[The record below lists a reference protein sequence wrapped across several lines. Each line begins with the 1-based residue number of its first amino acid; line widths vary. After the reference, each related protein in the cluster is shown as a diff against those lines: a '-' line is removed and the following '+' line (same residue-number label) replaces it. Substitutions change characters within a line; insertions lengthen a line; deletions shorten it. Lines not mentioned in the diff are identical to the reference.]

1 MANNTSFSND
11 TKLISLPSDFS
22 GLAVDGFKDQFEEVA
37 HGKQQSVVLDFS
49 STTFIDSSGI
59 GAMVFLYKRIEKKGQ
74 KLSLLNVSG
83 QPHKLMSLLRVDKTI
98 PFIEQAD
105 IAWGDLWST
114 YYLQSFC

>member
-59 GAMVFLYKRIEKKGQ
+59 GAMVFHTNASRKEGKNY
-74 KLSLLNVSG
+74 
-83 QPHKLMSLLRVDKTI
+83 HCLMCLGNHTN
-98 PFIEQAD
+98 
-105 IAWGDLWST
+105 
-114 YYLQSFC
+114 

>member
-1 MANNTSFSND
+1 MANNTTFSNE
-11 TKLISLPSDFS
+11 TKLISLPTDFS

-37 HGKQQSVVLDFS
+37 HGKQQSVVLDFT

-105 IAWGDLWST
+105 IA
-114 YYLQSFC
+114 

>member
-1 MANNTSFSND
+1 MANNTKVSVDSKYI
-11 TKLISLPSDFS
+11 TLPNDFS

-37 HGKQQSVVLDFS
+37 QSKQTNVVLDFS
-49 STTFIDSSGI
+49 ETTFIDSSGI

-98 PFIEQAD
+98 PFIEQND
-105 IAWGDLWST
+105 IA
-114 YYLQSFC
+114 